1 MGERVIFRQI
11 DTTDPDVLHE
21 WGIESALYIDDECIN
36 TGLYDYPPPSYDVI
50 KQNIQIRLDKFS

>member
-1 MGERVIFRQI
+1 MSQFIFREI

-36 TGLYDYPPPSYDVI
+36 TGLYDYPPPTEDDI
-50 KQNIQIRLDKFS
+50 RKKIQSHLNTL